1 MSPPDHFARNLCRK
15 FGITLRK
22 TMELS
27 NARAEVTSADFW
39 EWVRKIEAIIK
50 ANPDLQLRLSVVCVN
65 DELSWQEYY
74 KTLVQLTNQ
83 RPLTTEQLD

>member
-1 MSPPDHFARNLCRK
+1 MTPPDHFARNLCRK

-50 ANPDLQLRLSVVCVN
+50 ANPDLKALLNAPNKLDRAFNNVRKLFLDN
-65 DELSWQEYY
+65 
-74 KTLVQLTNQ
+74 K
-83 RPLTTEQLD
+83 EQIQVIF